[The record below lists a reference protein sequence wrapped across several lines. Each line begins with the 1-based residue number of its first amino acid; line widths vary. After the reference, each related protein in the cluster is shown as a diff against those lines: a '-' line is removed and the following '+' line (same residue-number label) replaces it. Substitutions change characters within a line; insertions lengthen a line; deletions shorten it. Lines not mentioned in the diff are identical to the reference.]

1 MVGEWT
7 AGEQTNNAPVVVV
20 GDVAFIALDGIGIAR
35 YDIPNDEWLT
45 LWTDVNFLD
54 DGNEDATALSADIN
68 PNYIWIGGADGFQLL
83 NATTGAEVYDIE
95 KSSNLFAGNGDP
107 LDMILKGNIMYYHDG
122 ASSDNMYRFDAQN
135 FTALSALDAGAQI
148 GQNNG
153 DVNGMGLIGD
163 IIMISVA
170 SQNWWQVD
178 GSGGIAQF
186 NTSNGSW
193 GENILPIGQVD
204 RVTAYQSSTGN
215 MCVSWGENSL
225 QYMDANG
232 TLLGE
237 WDDDDFEFPIREIIE
252 YDGEVLFA
260 TEEGVARFNES
271 SSQWL
276 TTWEEGSGL
285 PNNAGEQ
292 IYELW
297 TDGTNL
303 VVGGGEVSGF
313 GQFRN
318 GAISHWDGTTWN
330 EYSTCQNGIP
340 NGYPITMTECAG
352 LLHIGIY
359 ANNGGVAR
367 FDMANDSF
375 LGTFT
380 TSDWNENYGEV
391 SGVACDGTDTLYVS
405 FYEDEA
411 DIKKYSYPS
420 NGWLSPITTVNHN
433 LPSDRVWWDAIDY
446 ANGMLVLGH
455 GIGTSGDNVIGGG
468 YSAVA
473 TSGSSTAQVNFN
485 GQGSSVTS
493 FQWLTNEWLVGQAGG
508 SSGYSHVDTI
518 SSLGQNT
525 LLDFPGL
532 VSGQVT

>member
-1 MVGEWT
+1 MPNWVIYSVGVGVSNTYLFGGTNSGVGIITISPFDVVGEWT
-7 AGEQTNNAPVVVV
+7 AGEQTNNAFVVVI

-35 YDIPNDEWLT
+35 YDIFNDEWLT
-45 LWTDVNFLD
+45 LWTDDNFLD
-54 DGNEDATALSADIN
+54 NGNEDATALSVDIN

-122 ASSDNMYRFDAQN
+122 ASSDNLYRFDAQN

-215 MCVSWGENSL
+215 MWVSWGENSL

-271 SSQWL
+271 SNQWL

-313 GQFRN
+313 G
-318 GAISHWDGTTWN
+318 
-330 EYSTCQNGIP
+330 
-340 NGYPITMTECAG
+340 
-352 LLHIGIY
+352 
-359 ANNGGVAR
+359 
-367 FDMANDSF
+367 
-375 LGTFT
+375 
-380 TSDWNENYGEV
+380 
-391 SGVACDGTDTLYVS
+391 
-405 FYEDEA
+405 
-411 DIKKYSYPS
+411 
-420 NGWLSPITTVNHN
+420 
-433 LPSDRVWWDAIDY
+433 
-446 ANGMLVLGH
+446 
-455 GIGTSGDNVIGGG
+455 
-468 YSAVA
+468 
-473 TSGSSTAQVNFN
+473 
-485 GQGSSVTS
+485 
-493 FQWLTNEWLVGQAGG
+493 
-508 SSGYSHVDTI
+508 
-518 SSLGQNT
+518 
-525 LLDFPGL
+525 
-532 VSGQVT
+532 